1 MKHESNGDRNKKLSV
16 KEFLD
21 KITPMEKSWKFHA
34 DYMHTKIVC
43 KDFGKKIR

>member
-21 KITPMEKSWKFHA
+21 KIKSMENSWKFHA

>member
-21 KITPMEKSWKFHA
+21 KIKP
-34 DYMHTKIVC
+34 KIKIKKC
-43 KDFGKKIR
+43 KQK

>member
-21 KITPMEKSWKFHA
+21 KIKPMENSLTFHA
-34 DYMHTKIVC
+34 DYMQTKIVC
-43 KDFGKKIR
+43 KVFGKKN